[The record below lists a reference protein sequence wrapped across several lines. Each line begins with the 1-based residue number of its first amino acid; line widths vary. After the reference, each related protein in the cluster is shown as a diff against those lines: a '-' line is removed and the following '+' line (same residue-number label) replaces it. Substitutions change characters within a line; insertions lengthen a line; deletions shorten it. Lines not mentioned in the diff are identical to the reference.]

1 MIITRYNFYL
11 FAVFLFISTS
21 SHGNEV
27 MYFSCETDKGDVTLF
42 VNGNRLSYEF
52 SKGDKTELSYHS
64 LGNGF
69 NGFSHNYYYRYQTE
83 YGKVSFSK
91 GKYKYS
97 IFSHYEGNE
106 EVSGA
111 IVTISEKEYNIPCR
125 KTITNKLLDI
135 IPLLPCDKDDAL
147 GCHPEK

>member
-1 MIITRYNFYL
+1 MHSNIYIFMLFYL
-11 FAVFLFISTS
+11 ISAS
-21 SHGNEV
+21 SYSSENV
-27 MYFSCETDKGDVTLF
+27 YFSCETDKGDVKLF
-42 VNGNRLSYEF
+42 VDENILNYEF

-64 LGNGF
+64 LGDGF
-69 NGFSHNYYYRYQTE
+69 SGFSHNYYYRYQTE

-106 EVSGA
+106 EMSGV

-125 KTITNKLLDI
+125 KKIINKLVDL
-135 IPLLPCDKDDAL
+135 IPLLQCDKEDAL
-147 GCHPEK
+147 GCYPER

>member
-1 MIITRYNFYL
+1 MLFYL
-11 FAVFLFISTS
+11 ISAS
-21 SHGNEV
+21 SYSSENV
-27 MYFSCETDKGDVTLF
+27 YFSCETDKGDVKLF
-42 VNGNRLSYEF
+42 VDENILNYEF

-64 LGNGF
+64 LGDGF
-69 NGFSHNYYYRYQTE
+69 SGFSHNYYYRYQTE

-106 EVSGA
+106 EMSGV

-125 KTITNKLLDI
+125 KKIINKLVDL
-135 IPLLPCDKDDAL
+135 IPLLQCDKEDAL
-147 GCHPEK
+147 GCYPER

>member
-1 MIITRYNFYL
+1 MHSNIYIFMLLYL
-11 FAVFLFISTS
+11 ISAS
-21 SHGNEV
+21 SYSSENV
-27 MYFSCETDKGDVTLF
+27 YFSCETDKGDVKLF
-42 VNGNRLSYEF
+42 VDENILNYEF

-64 LGNGF
+64 LGDGF
-69 NGFSHNYYYRYQTE
+69 SGFSHNYYYRYQTE

-106 EVSGA
+106 EMSGV

-125 KTITNKLLDI
+125 KKIINKLVDL
-135 IPLLPCDKDDAL
+135 IPLLQCDKEDAL
-147 GCHPEK
+147 GCYPER

>member
-1 MIITRYNFYL
+1 MRSNIYIFTL
-11 FAVFLFISTS
+11 LLFISAPS
-21 SHGNEV
+21 YSREDV
-27 MYFSCETDKGDVTLF
+27 YFSCETDKGDVKLF
-42 VNGNRLSYEF
+42 VNGNILSYEF

-97 IFSHYEGNE
+97 IFSNYEGNE
-106 EVSGA
+106 EVSGV

-125 KTITNKLLDI
+125 KTITNKLLDL
-135 IPLLPCDKDDAL
+135 IPLLQCDKDDAL
-147 GCHPEK
+147 GCYPER

>member
-1 MIITRYNFYL
+1 MLFYL
-11 FAVFLFISTS
+11 ISAS
-21 SHGNEV
+21 SYSSENV
-27 MYFSCETDKGDVTLF
+27 YFSCETDKGDVKLF
-42 VNGNRLSYEF
+42 VDENILNYEF

-64 LGNGF
+64 LGDGF
-69 NGFSHNYYYRYQTE
+69 SGFSHNYYYRYQTE

-106 EVSGA
+106 EMSGV

-125 KTITNKLLDI
+125 KKIINKLVDL
-135 IPLLPCDKDDAL
+135 IPLLQCDKEDAL
-147 GCHPEK
+147 GCYPEK

>member
-1 MIITRYNFYL
+1 ML
-11 FAVFLFISTS
+11 LLFISAPSYS
-21 SHGNEV
+21 SENV
-27 MYFSCETDKGDVTLF
+27 YFSCETDKGDVKLF

-52 SKGDKTELSYHS
+52 SKGDKAELSYHS

-97 IFSHYEGNE
+97 IFSNYEGNE
-106 EVSGA
+106 ELSGV

-125 KTITNKLLDI
+125 KTITNKLLDL
-135 IPLLPCDKDDAL
+135 IPLLKCDKEDAL
-147 GCHPEK
+147 GCYPER